1 MTVNPTGA
9 IAAYA
14 NTLARAKAPGM
25 EARESAPNFAGLVS
39 EAVGSLHQGLAAS
52 ETASASALAGN
63 ADLTGLVTA
72 VANAEL
78 MLQTVVNV
86 RDKAIQ
92 AYQEILRMPI

>member
-1 MTVNPTGA
+1 MTVNPTSA

-14 NTLARAKAPGM
+14 KTLARAKAPGL
-25 EARESAPNFAGLVS
+25 EAHEASQNFAGMVS
-39 EAVGSLHQGLAAS
+39 QAVGSLRQGLAAS
-52 ETASASALAGN
+52 EAASASALTGN
-63 ADLTGLVTA
+63 ADLTGLVTS